1 MLLKLSIRV
10 LTLPYWYVCEQAA
23 FVFILLKMHPNILSD
38 KVECCQKDFILSI
51 PWRVSFGRAAVYVC
65 VQVLQQI
72 RRIQLIFMSINL
84 FSIHSLQ
91 LQNRRQQKI
100 NWLLVLL
107 LRLFLRHTCG
117 TVWSVFLRAKRWSTW
132 KTKGQQA
139 EQMTRKIKRWQ
150 PEDLDAGLAHTNRFA
165 QKDNSVSFQ
174 ASNIHLPP
182 LPSLIGQQKAYI
194 FHLYIKR

>member
-1 MLLKLSIRV
+1 MKYHSTCSSTKQILINISRFMLLKLSIRV
-10 LTLPYWYVCEQAA
+10 LTLPYWYVCEQPA

-100 NWLLVLL
+100 NGLLDLL
-107 LRLFLRHTCG
+107 LRLFLRHTWG
-117 TVWSVFLRAKRWSTW
+117 
-132 KTKGQQA
+132 
-139 EQMTRKIKRWQ
+139 
-150 PEDLDAGLAHTNRFA
+150 
-165 QKDNSVSFQ
+165 QKDGV
-174 ASNIHLPP
+174 LEK
-182 LPSLIGQQKAYI
+182 QKAN
-194 FHLYIKR
+194 KQSKWREK